1 MSLARRRLRT
11 AKQRQRNK
19 LRAGKSTVCRDR
31 IEKQRKIYNFMVGN
45 DEKITGS
52 PNSFS
57 YSDFDGFDGVM
68 SKYFNNLSG
77 NGTATGRFMNQAIQ
91 LPRMSGKSV
100 AQQSFISK
108 MLAAIKN
115 REDLS

>member
-11 AKQRQRNK
+11 TKQRQRNK

-57 YSDFDGFDGVM
+57 HDDFIGSQDFLDKIFADSTV
-68 SKYFNNLSG
+68 
-77 NGTATGRFMNQAIQ
+77 TGRMKAQAIQ
-91 LPRMSGKSV
+91 IPRMGGKFM
-100 AQQSFISK
+100 AYQGLISK
-108 MLAAIKN
+108 LLDTVKN
-115 REDLS
+115 KEDLL